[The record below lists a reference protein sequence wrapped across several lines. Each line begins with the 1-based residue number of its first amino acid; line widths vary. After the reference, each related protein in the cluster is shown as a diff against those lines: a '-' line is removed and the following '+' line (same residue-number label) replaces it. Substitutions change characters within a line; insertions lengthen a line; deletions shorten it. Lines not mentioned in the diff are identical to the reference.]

1 MLESTCRAFFDLQG
15 VQLRPAP
22 DAVMTTHCARVVESA
37 PAQNRSEAVEGQI
50 DVPAANRDANPRVGF
65 ISYSRRPAPRDAV
78 LSGPTSRAATAD
90 ERDRSGDR
98 QHRFADRVRMP
109 QEREARTETDL
120 ASVADEGEE
129 GVEDPQL
136 PSQVEQA
143 EEHWRKVAD
152 EKRMV
157 EAEAKSRRAEE
168 MQRRSDG
175 GTDPTVSFPGTGDI
189 RDAWER
195 GARAAARAH
204 VGEAGEELAS
214 NVRQHIEEDR
224 GYVKVRLPSLKRKA
238 AEEARRGDVDVPE
251 NSGEAKK
258 KEESNAGAKA
268 HKMVEVEAHQNA
280 EDAAHRFVDAEAV
293 LTAEDG
299 APKEAESAAQQK
311 VGAEAVKGAE
321 AVARKEAGA
330 AAELTSEAVELMV
343 VEAVAQKESEAMA
356 SQKDEAAAQQNDEAD
371 AHKESA
377 AAAQQKD
384 EGAAP
389 RMVEA
394 EAQKESEAAAQ
405 QKEEGAAPKMV
416 EAEAQKA
423 SEAAALQKEEGAA
436 PKMVEA
442 EAQKASEAAA
452 LQKEEG
458 AAPKMVEA
466 EAQKASE
473 AAALQKEEGAASNM
487 VEAEAQKESEAA
499 AREKDKAAALHMEE
513 ADAHKEGEARN
524 KAEAAARQKAE
535 AEEQKQAAEEALQL
549 ARAEARKKAVVEAQ
563 KKAEGVAQKMS
574 EAEEQKQAEADARR
588 KPDGE
593 DGSDGNKM
601 VQTEGRETAGAE
613 GHIIAEEEGQ
623 HNEEAA
629 SQVFAYR
636 ETQSMAETGR
646 QNTMEEVRV
655 VPEAGVGHYEGD
667 ALETEEEQNE
677 EDTVHPAVRIFLGGS
692 PTRGPGTGVEG
703 PWRVADDGAPR
714 DTVGL
719 NRQRRPTLHQR
730 AVERNLGQGGVAEA
744 FWQVEWV
751 EAETAIRRMLHRTS
765 TVLVEQGDRF
775 VEAESWDISPAEVT
789 RRLTLLARMVTQT
802 FCNLAARNS
811 SISRDVADLTVH
823 YCRDA
828 LANLEEVRHGNE
840 ERRRQAETAARFREE
855 VDTRLSN
862 LQESIVRVSDQV
874 RQSGGGMAEGTL
886 KGVEERLRE
895 VLREESERRNRDRL
909 QDEER
914 RQKAM
919 RKEADAAER
928 RKKEQ
933 QQEEA
938 RRQKEMREGMKEMKE
953 AMMKEMKA
961 EMKEMKDGMVN
972 QIVGRL
978 SAVLREESERQKKE
992 RQVDAERRQQQD
1004 AKRKQVADDEERRK
1018 RIQLDEQWRKEEEV
1032 KRKDVEATERRRK
1045 NKHQEEER
1053 RQKEVEAGMKEVME
1067 AVKEM
1072 KTGITGWKEGMLS
1085 EVEKRLS
1092 MVLRLDAERRQKEE
1106 QGRKA
1111 TEGDRRQKEDAQRKE
1126 AEEAERVEREKQ
1138 QEMALLQK
1146 EEAQRKDAEE
1156 AERQEREK
1164 QQEMARLQ
1172 EEDRQR
1178 KEAEEVERRQRAKQQ
1193 ELERLQK
1200 EETQKKEAEEAERQQ
1215 RAKQQEMERLQ
1226 KEEAQ
1231 KKEVEEAERQQ
1242 RAKQQEME
1250 RLQKEEAQKKE
1261 AEEAER
1267 QQRAKQQEME
1277 RLQKEEA
1284 QKKEAEEA
1292 ERQQRAKQ
1300 QEMERLQKEEAQK
1313 EAEEAERQQRAKQ
1326 QEMERLQKE
1335 EAQKKEAEEAERQQ
1349 RAKQQEMERLQK
1361 AEQCR
1366 AEKRARLASYA
1377 EQQRQLE
1384 AKAKAMAEETERLA
1398 REMEEED
1405 LTMQGEGTWTGV
1417 EEDLTMQGEGTWT
1430 GVEEEIVEGLGTLL
1444 LIESGEANVAEG
1456 VPSVPVRNVEVSR
1469 RRPRQEDRE
1478 PEGHAAKR
1486 RRAAGIQEL
1495 IPIIQGEKKGMKIDK
1510 CDNRKNAVVDDKGK
1524 TLGVCLPFRGSGFS
1538 QRGEG
1543 ALQKWTSEQTVG
1555 GRKRNLGSHKTVWER
1570 AYTVAVCW
1578 KFYFPDI
1585 DMQAYGM
1592 NPNRINKWRE
1602 DLDFT
1607 TWLPTGV
1614 WSVIN
1619 ELHLDKPDGFS
1630 LVQTNTAL
1638 RQQQGDG
1645 FQVAACA
1652 GVGITAWQKMVG
1664 GVEGEN
1670 GYSTEEH
1677 AIGLAATL
1685 SVMWAA
1691 STNVDQTQWETGAT
1705 TAARGTSTAIASSAA
1720 RSSTAATASS
1730 DASSSSAADVP
1741 SAVHNALAT
1750 LAASVAC
1757 VAVEAMR
1764 SVKDQEHDKEAWIL
1778 PLSDALLK
1786 ALPAESRA
1794 AEDAKRMTRV
1804 VAKVVTSWCLC
1815 SMASRGLRQHQGV
1828 WLGVLQKKLGG
1839 RDTTTGA
1846 DKEKKT
1852 KKSSA
1857 KGNATKDASTEEN
1870 TGTGGQD

>member
-1 MLESTCRAFFDLQG
+1 ME
-15 VQLRPAP
+15 PA
-22 DAVMTTHCARVVESA
+22 
-37 PAQNRSEAVEGQI
+37 AQNRSEAVEGQR
-50 DVPAANRDANPRVGF
+50 DVPAANRDANPRVGE
-65 ISYSRRPAPRDAV
+65 ISYSRRPAPGGAL
-78 LSGPTSRAATAD
+78 LSGPTSRSARAD
-90 ERDRSGDR
+90 ERARSGVR
-98 QHRFADRVRMP
+98 QLRFADRVRRP
-109 QEREARTETDL
+109 PEREARTEIDL

-143 EEHWRKVAD
+143 EEQWRKAAD
-152 EKRMV
+152 DKRMG
-157 EAEAKSRRAEE
+157 EAEAKRRRAEE

-175 GTDPTVSFPGTGDI
+175 DTDPTVSFPGTGDI
-189 RDAWER
+189 REAWER

-214 NVRQHIEEDR
+214 NARQHIEEDR
-224 GYVKVRLPSLKRKA
+224 GYVEVRLPSVKRKA
-238 AEEARRGDVDVPE
+238 AEEARRGDVDVAE
-251 NSGEAKK
+251 NSGEAKRK
-258 KEESNAGAKA
+258 AQSNAGAKA
-268 HKMVEVEAHQNA
+268 HKMAEVEVDQNA
-280 EDAAHRFVDAEAV
+280 EDAAHRFVDAEAA

-299 APKEAESAAQQK
+299 TPKEAEAAAQQK
-311 VGAEAVKGAE
+311 VGAEAVMSAE

-330 AAELTSEAVELMV
+330 TAELTSEAVELQV
-343 VEAVAQKESEAMA
+343 VEAVAQKESEATA
-356 SQKDEAAAQQNDEAD
+356 SQKD
-371 AHKESA
+371 
-377 AAAQQKD
+377 
-384 EGAAP
+384 
-389 RMVEA
+389 
-394 EAQKESEAAAQ
+394 EAAAQ

-416 EAEAQKA
+416 EAEAQKE
-423 SEAAALQKEEGAA
+423 SDAAAQQKEEGAA

-442 EAQKASEAAA
+442 EAQKESDAAA
-452 LQKEEG
+452 QQKEGAAPKMVEAEAQKESDAAAQQKEGAAPKMVEAEAQKESDATAQQKEEG

-466 EAQKASE
+466 EAQK
-473 AAALQKEEGAASNM
+473 
-487 VEAEAQKESEAA
+487 ES
-499 AREKDKAAALHMEE
+499 
-513 ADAHKEGEARN
+513 
-524 KAEAAARQKAE
+524 EAAARQKAE

-549 ARAEARKKAVVEAQ
+549 ARAEARKKAVVEARQ
-563 KKAEGVAQKMS
+563 KAEGEAQKML
-574 EAEEQKQAEADARR
+574 EAEEQKQAEADGRR

-593 DGSDGNKM
+593 EGSDGNKM
-601 VQTEGRETAGAE
+601 ILTEGRETAGAE
-613 GHIIAEEEGQ
+613 GHINAEEEGQ
-623 HNEEAA
+623 HDKEAA

-636 ETQSMAETGR
+636 ETQSMAETER

-677 EDTVHPAVRIFLGGS
+677 EDTVHPAVRIFLGLS
-692 PTRGPGTGVEG
+692 PTRGPGTGVER

-714 DTVGL
+714 DTVDL

-730 AVERNLGQGGVAEA
+730 TVEKNLGQGGVAEA

-802 FCNLAARNS
+802 FCNLATRNS

-840 ERRRQAETAARFREE
+840 ERRRQAETATRFREQ

-862 LQESIVRVSDQV
+862 LQESIIRVSDQV

-895 VLREESERRNRDRL
+895 VLREDSEQRNRDRL

-914 RQKAM
+914 RQKAT

-928 RKKEQ
+928 RKKER
-933 QQEEA
+933 QQEEE

-978 SAVLREESERQKKE
+978 SAVLREESERQKKA
-992 RQVDAERRQQQD
+992 RQEDAVRRQQQD
-1004 AKRKQVADDEERRK
+1004 AKRKQVADDEERQK
-1018 RIQLDEQWRKEEEV
+1018 KKQLDEQWRKEEEE

-1045 NKHQEEER
+1045 KKHQEEER
-1053 RQKEVEAGMKEVME
+1053 WQKEVEAGMKEVME
-1067 AVKEM
+1067 AMKEM
-1072 KTGITGWKEGMLS
+1072 KTGMKGWKEGML
-1085 EVEKRLS
+1085 R
-1092 MVLRLDAERRQKEE
+1092 
-1106 QGRKA
+1106 
-1111 TEGDRRQKEDAQRKE
+1111 
-1126 AEEAERVEREKQ
+1126 
-1138 QEMALLQK
+1138 
-1146 EEAQRKDAEE
+1146 
-1156 AERQEREK
+1156 
-1164 QQEMARLQ
+1164 
-1172 EEDRQR
+1172 
-1178 KEAEEVERRQRAKQQ
+1178 
-1193 ELERLQK
+1193 
-1200 EETQKKEAEEAERQQ
+1200 
-1215 RAKQQEMERLQ
+1215 
-1226 KEEAQ
+1226 
-1231 KKEVEEAERQQ
+1231 
-1242 RAKQQEME
+1242 
-1250 RLQKEEAQKKE
+1250 
-1261 AEEAER
+1261 
-1267 QQRAKQQEME
+1267 
-1277 RLQKEEA
+1277 
-1284 QKKEAEEA
+1284 
-1292 ERQQRAKQ
+1292 
-1300 QEMERLQKEEAQK
+1300 
-1313 EAEEAERQQRAKQ
+1313 
-1326 QEMERLQKE
+1326 
-1335 EAQKKEAEEAERQQ
+1335 
-1349 RAKQQEMERLQK
+1349 
-1361 AEQCR
+1361 
-1366 AEKRARLASYA
+1366 
-1377 EQQRQLE
+1377 
-1384 AKAKAMAEETERLA
+1384 
-1398 REMEEED
+1398 
-1405 LTMQGEGTWTGV
+1405 
-1417 EEDLTMQGEGTWT
+1417 
-1430 GVEEEIVEGLGTLL
+1430 
-1444 LIESGEANVAEG
+1444 
-1456 VPSVPVRNVEVSR
+1456 
-1469 RRPRQEDRE
+1469 
-1478 PEGHAAKR
+1478 
-1486 RRAAGIQEL
+1486 
-1495 IPIIQGEKKGMKIDK
+1495 EKKGMKIDK

-1555 GRKRNLGSHKTVWER
+1555 GRKRNLGSDKTVWER

-1607 TWLPTGV
+1607 TRLPKGV
-1614 WSVIN
+1614 WSLIN

-1652 GVGITAWQKMVG
+1652 GVRITAWQKMVG

-1677 AIGLAATL
+1677 AVGLAATL

-1730 DASSSSAADVP
+1730 AASSSSAADVS
-1741 SAVHNALAT
+1741 SAVLDALAT

-1778 PLSDALLK
+1778 PLSNALLK

-1794 AEDAKRMTRV
+1794 AGDTKRMTRV

-1828 WLGVLQKKLGG
+1828 CLGVLQKKLGS

-1857 KGNATKDASTEEN
+1857 KKNATKEASTMEN
-1870 TGTGGQD
+1870 TGAGGQE

>member
-90 ERDRSGDR
+90 EHDRSGDR

-143 EEHWRKVAD
+143 EEHWRKAAD

-189 RDAWER
+189 REAWER

-299 APKEAESAAQQK
+299 APKEAES
-311 VGAEAVKGAE
+311 
-321 AVARKEAGA
+321 
-330 AAELTSEAVELMV
+330 
-343 VEAVAQKESEAMA
+343 
-356 SQKDEAAAQQNDEAD
+356 
-371 AHKESA
+371 
-377 AAAQQKD
+377 
-384 EGAAP
+384 
-389 RMVEA
+389 
-394 EAQKESEAAAQ
+394 AAQ

-667 ALETEEEQNE
+667 ALETEEKQNE

-1072 KTGITGWKEGMLS
+1072 KTGITGWKEGMIS

-1193 ELERLQK
+1193 ELDRLQK

>member
-1 MLESTCRAFFDLQG
+1 
-15 VQLRPAP
+15 
-22 DAVMTTHCARVVESA
+22 
-37 PAQNRSEAVEGQI
+37 
-50 DVPAANRDANPRVGF
+50 
-65 ISYSRRPAPRDAV
+65 
-78 LSGPTSRAATAD
+78 
-90 ERDRSGDR
+90 
-98 QHRFADRVRMP
+98 MP

-143 EEHWRKVAD
+143 EEHWRKAAD

-189 RDAWER
+189 REAWER

-299 APKEAESAAQQK
+299 APKEAESAAQEK

-405 QKEEGAAPKMV
+405 QKEEGAAPKMVEAEAQKASEAAALQKEEGAAPKMV

-1072 KTGITGWKEGMLS
+1072 KTGITGWKEGMI
-1085 EVEKRLS
+1085 K
-1092 MVLRLDAERRQKEE
+1092 
-1106 QGRKA
+1106 
-1111 TEGDRRQKEDAQRKE
+1111 
-1126 AEEAERVEREKQ
+1126 
-1138 QEMALLQK
+1138 
-1146 EEAQRKDAEE
+1146 
-1156 AERQEREK
+1156 
-1164 QQEMARLQ
+1164 
-1172 EEDRQR
+1172 
-1178 KEAEEVERRQRAKQQ
+1178 
-1193 ELERLQK
+1193 
-1200 EETQKKEAEEAERQQ
+1200 
-1215 RAKQQEMERLQ
+1215 
-1226 KEEAQ
+1226 
-1231 KKEVEEAERQQ
+1231 
-1242 RAKQQEME
+1242 
-1250 RLQKEEAQKKE
+1250 
-1261 AEEAER
+1261 
-1267 QQRAKQQEME
+1267 
-1277 RLQKEEA
+1277 
-1284 QKKEAEEA
+1284 
-1292 ERQQRAKQ
+1292 
-1300 QEMERLQKEEAQK
+1300 
-1313 EAEEAERQQRAKQ
+1313 
-1326 QEMERLQKE
+1326 
-1335 EAQKKEAEEAERQQ
+1335 
-1349 RAKQQEMERLQK
+1349 
-1361 AEQCR
+1361 
-1366 AEKRARLASYA
+1366 KRARLASYA

>member
-1 MLESTCRAFFDLQG
+1 ME
-15 VQLRPAP
+15 PA
-22 DAVMTTHCARVVESA
+22 
-37 PAQNRSEAVEGQI
+37 AQNRSEAVEGQR
-50 DVPAANRDANPRVGF
+50 DVPAANRDANPRVGE
-65 ISYSRRPAPRDAV
+65 ISYSRRPAPGGAL
-78 LSGPTSRAATAD
+78 LSGPTSRSARAD
-90 ERDRSGDR
+90 ERARSGVR
-98 QHRFADRVRMP
+98 QLRFADRVRRP
-109 QEREARTETDL
+109 PEREARTEIDL

-143 EEHWRKVAD
+143 EEQWRKAAD
-152 EKRMV
+152 DKRMG
-157 EAEAKSRRAEE
+157 EAEAKRRRAEE

-175 GTDPTVSFPGTGDI
+175 DTDPTVSFPGTGDI
-189 RDAWER
+189 REAWER

-214 NVRQHIEEDR
+214 NARQHIEEDR
-224 GYVKVRLPSLKRKA
+224 GYVEVRLPSVKRKA
-238 AEEARRGDVDVPE
+238 AEEARRGDVDVAE
-251 NSGEAKK
+251 NSGEAKRK
-258 KEESNAGAKA
+258 AQSNAGAKA
-268 HKMVEVEAHQNA
+268 HKMAEVEVDQNA
-280 EDAAHRFVDAEAV
+280 EDAAHRFVDAEAA

-299 APKEAESAAQQK
+299 TPKEAEAAAQQK
-311 VGAEAVKGAE
+311 VGAEAVMSAE

-330 AAELTSEAVELMV
+330 TAELTSEAVELQV
-343 VEAVAQKESEAMA
+343 VEAVAQKESEATT
-356 SQKDEAAAQQNDEAD
+356 SQKD
-371 AHKESA
+371 
-377 AAAQQKD
+377 
-384 EGAAP
+384 
-389 RMVEA
+389 
-394 EAQKESEAAAQ
+394 EAAAQ

-416 EAEAQKA
+416 EAEAQKE
-423 SEAAALQKEEGAA
+423 SDAAAQQKEEGAAPKMAEAQKESDAAAQQKEGAAPKMVEAEAQKESDATAQQKEEGAA

-442 EAQKASEAAA
+442 EAQK
-452 LQKEEG
+452 
-458 AAPKMVEA
+458 
-466 EAQKASE
+466 
-473 AAALQKEEGAASNM
+473 
-487 VEAEAQKESEAA
+487 ES
-499 AREKDKAAALHMEE
+499 
-513 ADAHKEGEARN
+513 
-524 KAEAAARQKAE
+524 EAAARQKAE

-549 ARAEARKKAVVEAQ
+549 ARAEARKKAVVEARQ
-563 KKAEGVAQKMS
+563 KAEGEAQKML
-574 EAEEQKQAEADARR
+574 EAEEQKQAEADGRR

-593 DGSDGNKM
+593 EGSDGNKM
-601 VQTEGRETAGAE
+601 ILTEGRETAGAE
-613 GHIIAEEEGQ
+613 GHINAEEEGQ
-623 HNEEAA
+623 HDKEAA

-636 ETQSMAETGR
+636 ETQSMAETER

-677 EDTVHPAVRIFLGGS
+677 EDTVHPAVRIFLGLS
-692 PTRGPGTGVEG
+692 PTRGPGTGVER

-714 DTVGL
+714 DTVDL

-730 AVERNLGQGGVAEA
+730 TVEKNLGQGGVAEA

-802 FCNLAARNS
+802 FCNLATRNS

-840 ERRRQAETAARFREE
+840 ERRRQAETATRFREQ

-862 LQESIVRVSDQV
+862 LQESIIRVSDQV

-895 VLREESERRNRDRL
+895 VLREDSEQRNRDRL

-914 RQKAM
+914 RQKAT

-928 RKKEQ
+928 RKKER
-933 QQEEA
+933 QQEEE

-978 SAVLREESERQKKE
+978 SAVLREESERQKKA
-992 RQVDAERRQQQD
+992 RQEDAVRRQQQD
-1004 AKRKQVADDEERRK
+1004 AKRKQVADDEERQK
-1018 RIQLDEQWRKEEEV
+1018 KKQLDEQWRKEEEE

-1045 NKHQEEER
+1045 KKHQEEER
-1053 RQKEVEAGMKEVME
+1053 WQKEVEAGMKEVME
-1067 AVKEM
+1067 AMKEM
-1072 KTGITGWKEGMLS
+1072 KTGMKGWKEGML
-1085 EVEKRLS
+1085 R
-1092 MVLRLDAERRQKEE
+1092 
-1106 QGRKA
+1106 
-1111 TEGDRRQKEDAQRKE
+1111 
-1126 AEEAERVEREKQ
+1126 
-1138 QEMALLQK
+1138 
-1146 EEAQRKDAEE
+1146 
-1156 AERQEREK
+1156 
-1164 QQEMARLQ
+1164 
-1172 EEDRQR
+1172 
-1178 KEAEEVERRQRAKQQ
+1178 
-1193 ELERLQK
+1193 
-1200 EETQKKEAEEAERQQ
+1200 
-1215 RAKQQEMERLQ
+1215 
-1226 KEEAQ
+1226 
-1231 KKEVEEAERQQ
+1231 
-1242 RAKQQEME
+1242 
-1250 RLQKEEAQKKE
+1250 
-1261 AEEAER
+1261 
-1267 QQRAKQQEME
+1267 
-1277 RLQKEEA
+1277 
-1284 QKKEAEEA
+1284 
-1292 ERQQRAKQ
+1292 
-1300 QEMERLQKEEAQK
+1300 
-1313 EAEEAERQQRAKQ
+1313 
-1326 QEMERLQKE
+1326 
-1335 EAQKKEAEEAERQQ
+1335 
-1349 RAKQQEMERLQK
+1349 
-1361 AEQCR
+1361 
-1366 AEKRARLASYA
+1366 
-1377 EQQRQLE
+1377 
-1384 AKAKAMAEETERLA
+1384 
-1398 REMEEED
+1398 
-1405 LTMQGEGTWTGV
+1405 
-1417 EEDLTMQGEGTWT
+1417 
-1430 GVEEEIVEGLGTLL
+1430 
-1444 LIESGEANVAEG
+1444 
-1456 VPSVPVRNVEVSR
+1456 
-1469 RRPRQEDRE
+1469 
-1478 PEGHAAKR
+1478 
-1486 RRAAGIQEL
+1486 
-1495 IPIIQGEKKGMKIDK
+1495 EKKGMKIDK

-1524 TLGVCLPFRGSGFS
+1524 TLGVCLPFKGSGFS

-1555 GRKRNLGSHKTVWER
+1555 GRKRNLGSDKTVWER

-1607 TWLPTGV
+1607 TRLPKGV
-1614 WSVIN
+1614 WSLIN

-1652 GVGITAWQKMVG
+1652 GVRITAWQKMVG

-1677 AIGLAATL
+1677 AVGLAATL

-1730 DASSSSAADVP
+1730 AASSSSAADVS
-1741 SAVHNALAT
+1741 SAVLDALAT

-1778 PLSDALLK
+1778 PLSNALLK

-1794 AEDAKRMTRV
+1794 AGDTKRMTRV

-1828 WLGVLQKKLGG
+1828 CLGVLQKKLGS

-1857 KGNATKDASTEEN
+1857 KKNATKEASTMEN
-1870 TGTGGQD
+1870 TGAGGQE

>member
-1 MLESTCRAFFDLQG
+1 MLESTYRAFFDLQG

-22 DAVMTTHCARVVESA
+22 DAVMTTHEARVVESA
-37 PAQNRSEAVEGQI
+37 PERSGNTMEPAAQNRSEAVEGQR
-50 DVPAANRDANPRVGF
+50 DVPAANRDANPRVGE
-65 ISYSRRPAPRDAV
+65 ISYSRRPAPGGAL
-78 LSGPTSRAATAD
+78 LSGPTSRSARAD
-90 ERDRSGDR
+90 ERARSGVR
-98 QHRFADRVRMP
+98 QLRFADRVRRP
-109 QEREARTETDL
+109 PEREARTEIDL

-143 EEHWRKVAD
+143 EEQWRKAAD
-152 EKRMV
+152 DKRMG
-157 EAEAKSRRAEE
+157 EAEAKRRRAEE

-175 GTDPTVSFPGTGDI
+175 DTDPTVSFPGTGDI
-189 RDAWER
+189 REAWER

-214 NVRQHIEEDR
+214 NARQHIEEDR
-224 GYVKVRLPSLKRKA
+224 GYVEVRLPSVKRKA
-238 AEEARRGDVDVPE
+238 AEEARRGDVDVAE
-251 NSGEAKK
+251 NSGEAKRK
-258 KEESNAGAKA
+258 AQSNAGAKA
-268 HKMVEVEAHQNA
+268 HKMAEVEVDQNA
-280 EDAAHRFVDAEAV
+280 EDAAHRFVDAEAA

-299 APKEAESAAQQK
+299 TPKEAEAAAQQK
-311 VGAEAVKGAE
+311 VGAEAVMSAE

-330 AAELTSEAVELMV
+330 TAELTSEAVELQV
-343 VEAVAQKESEAMA
+343 VEAVAQKESEATA
-356 SQKDEAAAQQNDEAD
+356 SQKD
-371 AHKESA
+371 
-377 AAAQQKD
+377 
-384 EGAAP
+384 
-389 RMVEA
+389 
-394 EAQKESEAAAQ
+394 EAAAQ

-416 EAEAQKA
+416 EAEAQKE
-423 SEAAALQKEEGAA
+423 SDAAAQQKEEGAA

-442 EAQKASEAAA
+442 EAQKESDAAA
-452 LQKEEG
+452 QQKEGAAPKMVEAEAQKESDAAAQQKEGAAPKMVEAEAQKESDATAQQKEEG

-466 EAQKASE
+466 EAQK
-473 AAALQKEEGAASNM
+473 
-487 VEAEAQKESEAA
+487 ES
-499 AREKDKAAALHMEE
+499 
-513 ADAHKEGEARN
+513 
-524 KAEAAARQKAE
+524 EAAARQKAE

-549 ARAEARKKAVVEAQ
+549 ARAEARKKAVVEARQ
-563 KKAEGVAQKMS
+563 KAEGEAQKML
-574 EAEEQKQAEADARR
+574 EAEEQKQAEADGRR

-593 DGSDGNKM
+593 EGSDGNKM
-601 VQTEGRETAGAE
+601 ILTEGRETAGAE
-613 GHIIAEEEGQ
+613 GHINAEEEGQ
-623 HNEEAA
+623 HDKEAA

-636 ETQSMAETGR
+636 ETQSMAETER

-677 EDTVHPAVRIFLGGS
+677 EDTVHPAVRIFLGLS
-692 PTRGPGTGVEG
+692 PTRGPGTGVER

-714 DTVGL
+714 DTVDL

-730 AVERNLGQGGVAEA
+730 TVEKNLGQGGVAEA

-802 FCNLAARNS
+802 FCNLATRNS

-840 ERRRQAETAARFREE
+840 ERRRQAETATRFREQ

-862 LQESIVRVSDQV
+862 LQESIIRVSDQV

-895 VLREESERRNRDRL
+895 VLREDSEQRNRDRL

-914 RQKAM
+914 RQKAT

-928 RKKEQ
+928 RKKER
-933 QQEEA
+933 QQEEE

-978 SAVLREESERQKKE
+978 SAVLREESERQKKA
-992 RQVDAERRQQQD
+992 RQEDAVRRQQQD
-1004 AKRKQVADDEERRK
+1004 AKRKQVADDEERQK
-1018 RIQLDEQWRKEEEV
+1018 KKQLDEQWRKEEEE

-1045 NKHQEEER
+1045 KKHQEEER
-1053 RQKEVEAGMKEVME
+1053 WQKEVEAGMKEVME
-1067 AVKEM
+1067 AMKEM
-1072 KTGITGWKEGMLS
+1072 KTGMKGWKEGMLS

-1092 MVLRLDAERRQKEE
+1092 VVLRLDAERRQKEE

-1111 TEGDRRQKEDAQRKE
+1111 TKGDRPQKEDAQRKE
-1126 AEEAERVEREKQ
+1126 AEKDDREEREKQ
-1138 QEMALLQK
+1138 QEKEHRQN
-1146 EEAQRKDAEE
+1146 EEAQRKEAEE
-1156 AERQEREK
+1156 GERVERAK

-1172 EEDRQR
+1172 KEERQR
-1178 KEAEEVERRQRAKQQ
+1178 KEAEEVERHQRAKQQ
-1193 ELERLQK
+1193 ELDRLQK
-1200 EETQKKEAEEAERQQ
+1200 EQEQKKEAEEAERRQ
-1215 RAKQQEMERLQ
+1215 RAKEQEMERMQ

-1231 KKEVEEAERQQ
+1231 KKEEEEAERQQ

-1261 AEEAER
+1261 AKEAER
-1267 QQRAKQQEME
+1267 RQRAKQQEME

-1284 QKKEAEEA
+1284 QKKEVEEA
-1292 ERQQRAKQ
+1292 ERR
-1300 QEMERLQKEEAQK
+1300 
-1313 EAEEAERQQRAKQ
+1313 
-1326 QEMERLQKE
+1326 
-1335 EAQKKEAEEAERQQ
+1335 Q

-1366 AEKRARLASYA
+1366 AEKRARLASFA

-1384 AKAKAMAEETERLA
+1384 AKAKAMVEETERLA

-1405 LTMQGEGTWTGV
+1405 LTMHGEGTWK
-1417 EEDLTMQGEGTWT
+1417 
-1430 GVEEEIVEGLGTLL
+1430 GVEEEIAEGLGSLL

-1456 VPSVPVRNVEVSR
+1456 VAIVPEQNVE
-1469 RRPRQEDRE
+1469 
-1478 PEGHAAKR
+1478 
-1486 RRAAGIQEL
+1486 EL

-1524 TLGVCLPFRGSGFS
+1524 TLGVCLPFKGSGFS

-1555 GRKRNLGSHKTVWER
+1555 GRKRNLGSDKTVWER

-1607 TWLPTGV
+1607 TRLPKGV
-1614 WSVIN
+1614 WSLIN

-1652 GVGITAWQKMVG
+1652 GVRITAWQKMVG

-1677 AIGLAATL
+1677 AVGLAATL

-1730 DASSSSAADVP
+1730 AASSSSAADVS
-1741 SAVHNALAT
+1741 SAVLDALAT

-1778 PLSDALLK
+1778 PLSNALLK

-1794 AEDAKRMTRV
+1794 AGDTKRMTRV

-1828 WLGVLQKKLGG
+1828 CLGVLQKKLGS

-1857 KGNATKDASTEEN
+1857 KKNATKEASTMEN
-1870 TGTGGQD
+1870 TGAGGQE

>member
-65 ISYSRRPAPRDAV
+65 ISYSRRPAPGDAL
-78 LSGPTSRAATAD
+78 LSGPTSRSATAD
-90 ERDRSGDR
+90 ERDRSGVR
-98 QHRFADRVRMP
+98 QLRFADRVRRP

-143 EEHWRKVAD
+143 EEQWRKAAD
-152 EKRMV
+152 EKRMG

-175 GTDPTVSFPGTGDI
+175 DTDPTVSFPGTGDI
-189 RDAWER
+189 REAWER

-238 AEEARRGDVDVPE
+238 VEEARRGDVDVPE

-280 EDAAHRFVDAEAV
+280 EDAAHRFVDAEAA

-311 VGAEAVKGAE
+311 VGAEAVK
-321 AVARKEAGA
+321 
-330 AAELTSEAVELMV
+330 

-371 AHKESA
+371 THKESA

-416 EAEAQKA
+416 EAEVQKA
-423 SEAAALQKEEGAA
+423 SEAAALQKEGAA

-458 AAPKMVEA
+458 AAPNMVEA
-466 EAQKASE
+466 EAQKESK
-473 AAALQKEEGAASNM
+473 AAALQKEEGAAPNM
-487 VEAEAQKESEAA
+487 VEAEAQKESEAV

-563 KKAEGVAQKMS
+563 KKAEGEAQKMV

-703 PWRVADDGAPR
+703 PWRVANDGAPR
-714 DTVGL
+714 DTVDL

-751 EAETAIRRMLHRTS
+751 EAETAIRRMLHWTS

-828 LANLEEVRHGNE
+828 LANLEEVRHGNK

-886 KGVEERLRE
+886 KRVEERLRE
-895 VLREESERRNRDRL
+895 VLREDSERRNRDRL

-919 RKEADAAER
+919 RKEADATER

-1004 AKRKQVADDEERRK
+1004 AKRKQVADDEERHKRK
-1018 RIQLDEQWRKEEEV
+1018 QLDEQWRKEEEV

-1072 KTGITGWKEGMLS
+1072 KTGIKGWKEGML
-1085 EVEKRLS
+1085 K
-1092 MVLRLDAERRQKEE
+1092 
-1106 QGRKA
+1106 
-1111 TEGDRRQKEDAQRKE
+1111 
-1126 AEEAERVEREKQ
+1126 
-1138 QEMALLQK
+1138 
-1146 EEAQRKDAEE
+1146 
-1156 AERQEREK
+1156 
-1164 QQEMARLQ
+1164 
-1172 EEDRQR
+1172 
-1178 KEAEEVERRQRAKQQ
+1178 
-1193 ELERLQK
+1193 
-1200 EETQKKEAEEAERQQ
+1200 
-1215 RAKQQEMERLQ
+1215 
-1226 KEEAQ
+1226 
-1231 KKEVEEAERQQ
+1231 
-1242 RAKQQEME
+1242 
-1250 RLQKEEAQKKE
+1250 
-1261 AEEAER
+1261 
-1267 QQRAKQQEME
+1267 
-1277 RLQKEEA
+1277 
-1284 QKKEAEEA
+1284 
-1292 ERQQRAKQ
+1292 
-1300 QEMERLQKEEAQK
+1300 
-1313 EAEEAERQQRAKQ
+1313 
-1326 QEMERLQKE
+1326 
-1335 EAQKKEAEEAERQQ
+1335 
-1349 RAKQQEMERLQK
+1349 
-1361 AEQCR
+1361 
-1366 AEKRARLASYA
+1366 KRARLASYA

-1405 LTMQGEGTWTGV
+1405 LTMQGEGTWTGA
-1417 EEDLTMQGEGTWT
+1417 
-1430 GVEEEIVEGLGTLL
+1430 EEEIAEGLGSLL

-1456 VPSVPVRNVEVSR
+1456 VASVPVRNIEVSR

-1510 CDNRKNAVVDDKGK
+1510 CDNRKNAAVDDKGK
-1524 TLGVCLPFRGSGFS
+1524 TLGACLPFRGSGFS

-1630 LVQTNTAL
+1630 LVQTSTAL

-1645 FQVAACA
+1645 FQVAACT

-1705 TAARGTSTAIASSAA
+1705 TAARGTSTTIASSAA

-1730 DASSSSAADVP
+1730 AASSSSAADVP

-1870 TGTGGQD
+1870 TGTGGQE

>member
-22 DAVMTTHCARVVESA
+22 DAVMTTHCARVVESV

-98 QHRFADRVRMP
+98 QHRFADRVRRP
-109 QEREARTETDL
+109 REREARTETDL

-143 EEHWRKVAD
+143 EEHWRKAAD

-189 RDAWER
+189 REAWER

-549 ARAEARKKAVVEAQ
+549 ARAEARKKAVVEAK
-563 KKAEGVAQKMS
+563 KKAEGVVQKMS
-574 EAEEQKQAEADARR
+574 EAEEQKQAEADAQR

-714 DTVGL
+714 DTVDL

-730 AVERNLGQGGVAEA
+730 AVERNL
-744 FWQVEWV
+744 
-751 EAETAIRRMLHRTS
+751 
-765 TVLVEQGDRF
+765 
-775 VEAESWDISPAEVT
+775 
-789 RRLTLLARMVTQT
+789 
-802 FCNLAARNS
+802 
-811 SISRDVADLTVH
+811 
-823 YCRDA
+823 
-828 LANLEEVRHGNE
+828 
-840 ERRRQAETAARFREE
+840 
-855 VDTRLSN
+855 
-862 LQESIVRVSDQV
+862 
-874 RQSGGGMAEGTL
+874 
-886 KGVEERLRE
+886 
-895 VLREESERRNRDRL
+895 
-909 QDEER
+909 
-914 RQKAM
+914 
-919 RKEADAAER
+919 
-928 RKKEQ
+928 
-933 QQEEA
+933 
-938 RRQKEMREGMKEMKE
+938 
-953 AMMKEMKA
+953 
-961 EMKEMKDGMVN
+961 
-972 QIVGRL
+972 
-978 SAVLREESERQKKE
+978 
-992 RQVDAERRQQQD
+992 
-1004 AKRKQVADDEERRK
+1004 
-1018 RIQLDEQWRKEEEV
+1018 
-1032 KRKDVEATERRRK
+1032 
-1045 NKHQEEER
+1045 
-1053 RQKEVEAGMKEVME
+1053 
-1067 AVKEM
+1067 
-1072 KTGITGWKEGMLS
+1072 
-1085 EVEKRLS
+1085 
-1092 MVLRLDAERRQKEE
+1092 
-1106 QGRKA
+1106 
-1111 TEGDRRQKEDAQRKE
+1111 
-1126 AEEAERVEREKQ
+1126 
-1138 QEMALLQK
+1138 
-1146 EEAQRKDAEE
+1146 
-1156 AERQEREK
+1156 
-1164 QQEMARLQ
+1164 
-1172 EEDRQR
+1172 
-1178 KEAEEVERRQRAKQQ
+1178 
-1193 ELERLQK
+1193 
-1200 EETQKKEAEEAERQQ
+1200 
-1215 RAKQQEMERLQ
+1215 
-1226 KEEAQ
+1226 
-1231 KKEVEEAERQQ
+1231 
-1242 RAKQQEME
+1242 
-1250 RLQKEEAQKKE
+1250 
-1261 AEEAER
+1261 
-1267 QQRAKQQEME
+1267 
-1277 RLQKEEA
+1277 
-1284 QKKEAEEA
+1284 
-1292 ERQQRAKQ
+1292 
-1300 QEMERLQKEEAQK
+1300 
-1313 EAEEAERQQRAKQ
+1313 
-1326 QEMERLQKE
+1326 
-1335 EAQKKEAEEAERQQ
+1335 
-1349 RAKQQEMERLQK
+1349 
-1361 AEQCR
+1361 

-1630 LVQTNTAL
+1630 LVQTNMAL

>member
-1 MLESTCRAFFDLQG
+1 MMVLGKGKNSAKEIRSMLESTCRAFFNLQG

-65 ISYSRRPAPRDAV
+65 ISYSRRPAPGDAL
-78 LSGPTSRAATAD
+78 LSGPTSRSATAD
-90 ERDRSGDR
+90 ERDRSGVR
-98 QHRFADRVRMP
+98 QLRFADRVRRP
-109 QEREARTETDL
+109 REREARTETDL

-136 PSQVEQA
+136 PSQVKQA
-143 EEHWRKVAD
+143 EEQWRKAAD
-152 EKRMV
+152 EKRMG

-175 GTDPTVSFPGTGDI
+175 DTDPTVSFPGTGDI
-189 RDAWER
+189 REAWER

-280 EDAAHRFVDAEAV
+280 EDAAHQFVDAEAA
-293 LTAEDG
+293 LTAMDG
-299 APKEAESAAQQK
+299 APTEAESAAQQK

-377 AAAQQKD
+377 AAAQPKD

-458 AAPKMVEA
+458 AAPNMVEA
-466 EAQKASE
+466 EAQKESE
-473 AAALQKEEGAASNM
+473 AAALQKEEGAAPNM
-487 VEAEAQKESEAA
+487 VEAEAQRESEAA

-524 KAEAAARQKAE
+524 KAEAAVRQKAE

-563 KKAEGVAQKMS
+563 KKAEGEAQKMA

-714 DTVGL
+714 DTVDL

-789 RRLTLLARMVTQT
+789 HRLTLLAQMVTQT

-840 ERRRQAETAARFREE
+840 ERRRQAETATRFREE

-862 LQESIVRVSDQV
+862 LQESIVRMSDQV

-886 KGVEERLRE
+886 KRVEERLRE
-895 VLREESERRNRDRL
+895 VLREDSERRNRDRL

-914 RQKAM
+914 KQKAT

-978 SAVLREESERQKKE
+978 SAVLREESERQKE

-1004 AKRKQVADDEERRK
+1004 ANRKQVADDEERHKRK
-1018 RIQLDEQWRKEEEV
+1018 QLDEQWRKEEEV

-1072 KTGITGWKEGMLS
+1072 KTGIKGWKEGMLS
-1085 EVEKRLS
+1085 E
-1092 MVLRLDAERRQKEE
+1092 
-1106 QGRKA
+1106 GRKA
-1111 TEGDRRQKEDAQRKE
+1111 TKGDRRQKEDTQRKE

-1164 QQEMARLQ
+1164 QQEMACLQ
-1172 EEDRQR
+1172 EEERQR

-1193 ELERLQK
+1193 ELDRLQK

-1215 RAKQQEMERLQ
+1215 RANQQEMERLQ
-1226 KEEAQ
+1226 KEEAH
-1231 KKEVEEAERQQ
+1231 KKEVEEAKQQQ

-1292 ERQQRAKQ
+1292 ERQH
-1300 QEMERLQKEEAQK
+1300 
-1313 EAEEAERQQRAKQ
+1313 RAKQ

-1377 EQQRQLE
+1377 EQQWQLE
-1384 AKAKAMAEETERLA
+1384 AKAKAMAEETERSA

-1405 LTMQGEGTWTGV
+1405 LTMQGEGTWTGA
-1417 EEDLTMQGEGTWT
+1417 
-1430 GVEEEIVEGLGTLL
+1430 EEEIAEGLGSLL
-1444 LIESGEANVAEG
+1444 LIESGEANVVEG
-1456 VPSVPVRNVEVSR
+1456 VASVPVRNVEVSR

-1510 CDNRKNAVVDDKGK
+1510 CDNRKNAAVDDKGK

-1645 FQVAACA
+1645 FQVASCA

-1705 TAARGTSTAIASSAA
+1705 TAARGTSTAIASSAT

-1730 DASSSSAADVP
+1730 AASSSSAADVP

-1870 TGTGGQD
+1870 TSTGGQE

>member
-1 MLESTCRAFFDLQG
+1 
-15 VQLRPAP
+15 
-22 DAVMTTHCARVVESA
+22 
-37 PAQNRSEAVEGQI
+37 
-50 DVPAANRDANPRVGF
+50 
-65 ISYSRRPAPRDAV
+65 
-78 LSGPTSRAATAD
+78 
-90 ERDRSGDR
+90 
-98 QHRFADRVRMP
+98 MP

-143 EEHWRKVAD
+143 EEHWRKAAD

-189 RDAWER
+189 REAWER

-224 GYVKVRLPSLKRKA
+224 G
-238 AEEARRGDVDVPE
+238 
-251 NSGEAKK
+251 
-258 KEESNAGAKA
+258 
-268 HKMVEVEAHQNA
+268 
-280 EDAAHRFVDAEAV
+280 
-293 LTAEDG
+293 
-299 APKEAESAAQQK
+299 
-311 VGAEAVKGAE
+311 
-321 AVARKEAGA
+321 
-330 AAELTSEAVELMV
+330 
-343 VEAVAQKESEAMA
+343 
-356 SQKDEAAAQQNDEAD
+356 
-371 AHKESA
+371 
-377 AAAQQKD
+377 
-384 EGAAP
+384 
-389 RMVEA
+389 
-394 EAQKESEAAAQ
+394 
-405 QKEEGAAPKMV
+405 
-416 EAEAQKA
+416 
-423 SEAAALQKEEGAA
+423 
-436 PKMVEA
+436 
-442 EAQKASEAAA
+442 
-452 LQKEEG
+452 
-458 AAPKMVEA
+458 
-466 EAQKASE
+466 
-473 AAALQKEEGAASNM
+473 
-487 VEAEAQKESEAA
+487 
-499 AREKDKAAALHMEE
+499 
-513 ADAHKEGEARN
+513 
-524 KAEAAARQKAE
+524 
-535 AEEQKQAAEEALQL
+535 
-549 ARAEARKKAVVEAQ
+549 
-563 KKAEGVAQKMS
+563 
-574 EAEEQKQAEADARR
+574 
-588 KPDGE
+588 
-593 DGSDGNKM
+593 
-601 VQTEGRETAGAE
+601 
-613 GHIIAEEEGQ
+613 
-623 HNEEAA
+623 
-629 SQVFAYR
+629 
-636 ETQSMAETGR
+636 
-646 QNTMEEVRV
+646 
-655 VPEAGVGHYEGD
+655 YEGD

-909 QDEER
+909 QDKER

-1072 KTGITGWKEGMLS
+1072 KTGITGWKEGMIS

-1164 QQEMARLQ
+1164 QQEMVRLQ

-1193 ELERLQK
+1193 ELDRLQK

>member
-37 PAQNRSEAVEGQI
+37 PAQNISEAVEGQI

-65 ISYSRRPAPRDAV
+65 ISYSRRPASGDAL
-78 LSGPTSRAATAD
+78 LSGPTSRSATAD
-90 ERDRSGDR
+90 ERDRSGVR
-98 QHRFADRVRMP
+98 QLRFADRVRRP
-109 QEREARTETDL
+109 REREARTETDL

-143 EEHWRKVAD
+143 EEQWRKVAD
-152 EKRMV
+152 EKRMG

-175 GTDPTVSFPGTGDI
+175 DTDPTVSFPGTGDI
-189 RDAWER
+189 REAWER

-258 KEESNAGAKA
+258 KEESNARAKA

-280 EDAAHRFVDAEAV
+280 EDAAHRFVDAEAA

-405 QKEEGAAPKMV
+405 QKEEGAAPKM
-416 EAEAQKA
+416 
-423 SEAAALQKEEGAA
+423 
-436 PKMVEA
+436 MVEA

-458 AAPKMVEA
+458 AAPNMVEA
-466 EAQKASE
+466 EAQKESE
-473 AAALQKEEGAASNM
+473 AAALQKEEGAAPNM

-549 ARAEARKKAVVEAQ
+549 ARAEARKKAIVEAQ
-563 KKAEGVAQKMS
+563 KKAEGEAQKMA

-636 ETQSMAETGR
+636 EMQSMAETRR

-714 DTVGL
+714 DTLDL

-862 LQESIVRVSDQV
+862 LQESIVRMSDQV

-886 KGVEERLRE
+886 KRVEERLRE
-895 VLREESERRNRDRL
+895 VLREDSERRNRDRL

-914 RQKAM
+914 RQKAT

-978 SAVLREESERQKKE
+978 SAVLQEESERQKKE

-1004 AKRKQVADDEERRK
+1004 AKRKQVADDEERHKRK
-1018 RIQLDEQWRKEEEV
+1018 QLDEQWRKEEEV

-1072 KTGITGWKEGMLS
+1072 KTGIKGWKEGML
-1085 EVEKRLS
+1085 K
-1092 MVLRLDAERRQKEE
+1092 
-1106 QGRKA
+1106 
-1111 TEGDRRQKEDAQRKE
+1111 
-1126 AEEAERVEREKQ
+1126 
-1138 QEMALLQK
+1138 
-1146 EEAQRKDAEE
+1146 
-1156 AERQEREK
+1156 
-1164 QQEMARLQ
+1164 
-1172 EEDRQR
+1172 
-1178 KEAEEVERRQRAKQQ
+1178 
-1193 ELERLQK
+1193 
-1200 EETQKKEAEEAERQQ
+1200 
-1215 RAKQQEMERLQ
+1215 
-1226 KEEAQ
+1226 
-1231 KKEVEEAERQQ
+1231 
-1242 RAKQQEME
+1242 
-1250 RLQKEEAQKKE
+1250 
-1261 AEEAER
+1261 
-1267 QQRAKQQEME
+1267 
-1277 RLQKEEA
+1277 
-1284 QKKEAEEA
+1284 
-1292 ERQQRAKQ
+1292 
-1300 QEMERLQKEEAQK
+1300 
-1313 EAEEAERQQRAKQ
+1313 
-1326 QEMERLQKE
+1326 
-1335 EAQKKEAEEAERQQ
+1335 
-1349 RAKQQEMERLQK
+1349 
-1361 AEQCR
+1361 
-1366 AEKRARLASYA
+1366 KRARLASYA

-1405 LTMQGEGTWTGV
+1405 LIMQGEGTWTGA
-1417 EEDLTMQGEGTWT
+1417 
-1430 GVEEEIVEGLGTLL
+1430 EEEIAEGLGSLL

-1456 VPSVPVRNVEVSR
+1456 VASVPVRNVEVSR

-1510 CDNRKNAVVDDKGK
+1510 CDNRKNAAVDDKGK

-1555 GRKRNLGSHKTVWER
+1555 SRKRNLGSHKTVWER

-1578 KFYFPDI
+1578 KLYFPDI

-1652 GVGITAWQKMVG
+1652 GVGITAWQKM
-1664 GVEGEN
+1664 
-1670 GYSTEEH
+1670 
-1677 AIGLAATL
+1677 
-1685 SVMWAA
+1685 
-1691 STNVDQTQWETGAT
+1691 WETGAT

-1730 DASSSSAADVP
+1730 AASSSSAADVP

-1804 VAKVVTSWCLC
+1804 VAKVVTSWFLC

-1846 DKEKKT
+1846 GKEKKT

-1870 TGTGGQD
+1870 TGTGGQE